1 MNGEKNAEIYA
12 GVMQNIN
19 TSGRLSCSRGTD
31 WQQNDVEGRE
41 INKMS
46 LLEQQQH
53 QQQHQHQHPA
63 PPRMVALTR
72 LIVRHEWEAI
82 ETMLS
87 LIPIEQIEI
96 GKKGGITEESVLHFA
111 LRYAAPL
118 RLVKLLALK
127 YPLCLTMPDP
137 TGKYA
142 CHVACKYGA
151 LPTVL
156 EFLVSKNSHAAGLQ
170 DPEGKAPIHYVGEF
184 YASNYES
191 SSSPA
196 VRESMLQVTHTL
208 RQAAPYSFN
217 LEDANGCNAVEYA
230 ISNNADMKVIKMM
243 QRTAR
248 DDWKTMK
255 AAGHGKTHGE
265 MERDVKISADEARMK
280 NVSLSE
286 VIASSVSRRNLD
298 LSRSTQSDCFDDSF
312 VAKSTVVPRRRNLDL
327 AKSMGSTPDDQGTS
341 FIARS
346 A

>member
-1 MNGEKNAEIYA
+1 MNAQMNAEMNA

-19 TSGRLSCSRGTD
+19 TSGRISCSLGTAP
-31 WQQNDVEGRE
+31 QRNDAEGLE
-41 INKMS
+41 IKKMS
-46 LLEQQQH
+46 LLEQQH
-53 QQQHQHQHPA
+53 QQQQHRHPA
-63 PPRMVALTR
+63 PPRMVTLTR

-87 LIPIEQIEI
+87 LIPIDQIEI
-96 GKKGGITEESVLHFA
+96 DKRGGITEESALHFA

-118 RLVKLLALK
+118 SLVKLLALK

-156 EFLVSKNSHAAGLQ
+156 EFLVSENAHAAGVQ

-184 YASNYES
+184 YASNFES
-191 SSSPA
+191 PSSPA
-196 VRESMLQVTHTL
+196 VRESMLQVIHIL
-208 RQAAPYSFN
+208 RQAAPHSFN
-217 LEDANGCNAVEYA
+217 LEDADGCNAVEYA
-230 ISNNADMKVIKMM
+230 IANDADMKVIKVM

-255 AAGHGKTHGE
+255 ATGHGKTHDE
-265 MERDVKISADEARMK
+265 MERVVKLSADEARMK

-286 VIASSVSRRNLD
+286 VIASSVSRRNLG
-298 LSRSTQSDCFDDSF
+298 LARSTPSDSFNDSF
-312 VAKSTVVPRRRNLDL
+312 VAKSTVVPRRRNIAL
-327 AKSMGSTPDDQGTS
+327 AKSMGSAPDDQGTS

>member
-1 MNGEKNAEIYA
+1 MPQLK
-12 GVMQNIN
+12 QK
-19 TSGRLSCSRGTD
+19 
-31 WQQNDVEGRE
+31 QQ
-41 INKMS
+41 
-46 LLEQQQH
+46 LLQH
-53 QQQHQHQHPA
+53 QQQHQHPAPA
-63 PPRMVALTR
+63 PPRMVTLTR
-72 LIVRHEWEAI
+72 LISKCEWDSI

-87 LIPIEQIEI
+87 LIPIEQIIIDEKHKI
-96 GKKGGITEESVLHFA
+96 SEESVLHFA

-127 YPLCLTMPDP
+127 YPMCLTMPDP

-156 EFLVSKNSHAAGLQ
+156 EFLVSRNAHAAGVQ

-191 SSSPA
+191 RSSPS
-196 VRESMLQVTHTL
+196 VRESMLQVTHIL

-217 LEDANGCNAVEYA
+217 LEDADGCNAVEYA
-230 ISNNADMKVIKMM
+230 IANDADMKVIKAM

-248 DDWKTMK
+248 DDWKTIK
-255 AAGHGKTHGE
+255 ATGHKTHDE
-265 MERDVKISADEARMK
+265 MERIVKLSANEARLK

-286 VIASSVSRRNLD
+286 VIASNVSRRNIGLA
-298 LSRSTQSDCFDDSF
+298 RSTQSEPDDSCF
-312 VAKSTVVPRRRNLDL
+312 AKGSSKSAVVCIAPSSLRTLS
-327 AKSMGSTPDDQGTS
+327 KSMGSASDDHPTS
-341 FIARS
+341 FIAKS